1 MVTPLLMPKVLLKN
15 MFEANNAQM
24 RLLRQHEMHDMRQD
38 HADHALDLLKLG
50 LLKQDASFSHLLHL

>member
-1 MVTPLLMPKVLLKN
+1 